1 MPAYYDN
8 WREAQYACGTCEWR
22 GRGADLVHGET
33 FADLYEVNCPKC
45 DARVTTIS
53 FPTLDESR
61 ANWDKVSPA
70 DRLVVQLT
78 EARNEDFDRR
88 MLRTA
93 DQLPDL
99 TGDDLILVWDFD
111 EREPMD
117 TVVKFGDFDVWREPA
132 IYEGYR
138 RFEEVAEI
146 LVSKFGARLQ
156 DLVPTP
162 DSADFLYGDRI
173 GSPYRIEK
181 FRQKMRERRVN
192 EGGT

>member
-1 MPAYYDN
+1 MPAYYDD
-8 WREAQYACGTCEWR
+8 WRERKYACANCDWR
-22 GRGADLVHGET
+22 GRGEDLVRGET
-33 FADLYEVNCPKC
+33 FADLFEVDCPKC
-45 DARVTTIS
+45 AGRITTIS

-61 ANWDKVSPA
+61 KNWDKVSPA

-88 MLRTA
+88 MLRTP

-99 TGDDLILVWDFD
+99 TGDGLILVWDFD
-111 EREPMD
+111 DRKPMD
-117 TVVKFGDFDVWREPA
+117 NVVKFGDLEIWREPA
-132 IYEGYR
+132 IYEGAS

-146 LVSKFGARLQ
+146 LVSKFGARLH

-173 GSPYRIEK
+173 GSPYRIER
-181 FRQKMRERRVN
+181 FRQRMRERRAN
-192 EGGT
+192 EGGS